1 MEALQQLL
9 ARIQS
14 QLTTLNRSQQMVIGL
29 CAVICG
35 LILVALGFRYLLIP
49 VMVG

>member
-1 MEALQQLL
+1 MTDEY
-9 ARIQS
+9 RGPGKG
-14 QLTTLNRSQQMVIGL
+14 RKMVIGL